1 MKKLLLVLMV
11 VALAAFLL
19 VGCIPSTPVE
29 GESEGEV
36 VEICPTVAVTTQ
48 VAVGTKTYIKAGSQT
63 ITVTFAVPTEPVSVY
78 VGYDLKTIIDVW
90 PGYEVAMYANADKT
104 VYTGTFTFGKSSQF
118 EDCSESYIYVGT
130 CETCAYCKTAFVVDG
145 VGPESEI
152 TIKAAACAVCPEAGF
167 CDLTFKTPTLCDVC
181 CGDGCSGFA
190 SYTIDLYTVKPFDE
204 CCDIS
209 CATVYKT
216 ATGTTCPVDKTI
228 RVAGATVAGTPKT
241 YYVVATLLDLL
252 GNRTRYYATVAV
264 DSPCTTYA
272 VKEYAEVAGCS
283 TYTGTPIGVDT
294 TIGLCLP

>member
-11 VALAAFLL
+11 VAIAAFLL
-19 VGCIPSTPVE
+19 VGCIPVTPGE
-29 GESEGEV
+29 GEGEGEGE
-36 VEICPTVAVTTQ
+36 VEICPTLTVSGEVPIAGV
-48 VAVGTKTYIKAGSQT
+48 KYLKKGSQT

-78 VGYDLKTIIDVW
+78 VGPSIKGLPVGVPDLAA
-90 PGYEVAMYANADKT
+90 EVVMYTTDKK
-104 VYTGTFTFGKSSQF
+104 VYTGTYKFTGTCTA
-118 EDCSESYIYVGT
+118 DYIYVV
-130 CETCAYCKTAFVVDG
+130 TCATCAPCKTAFVVDG

-216 ATGTTCPVDKTI
+216 ATGTACPVNSTLK
-228 RVAGATVAGTPKT
+228 VATTTTDTPKT
-241 YYVVATLLDLL
+241 YYMVATLLDKV
-252 GNRTRYYATVAV
+252 GNQTRYYATLALDSGCGLTVTEFTENV
-264 DSPCTTYA
+264 DDT
-272 VKEYAEVAGCS
+272 CS
-283 TYTGTPIGVDT
+283 DYTGVGDVGA
-294 TIGLCLP
+294 TIGSSSTL